1 MIAMI
6 VPAHN
11 EAEAIGRCLAAL
23 REAATHP
30 GLDGEEVLTV
40 VALDACSD
48 QTAAVCARYGAVTVA
63 VDARC
68 VGVARACA
76 ANHAL
81 ALGARWI
88 ASTDADTTVPPDWLW
103 KQTTCG
109 AEAFCGIV
117 EVVDWLDYPS
127 SLRETFERR
136 EVAKDGHAHVH
147 GANLGVSA
155 AAYRTVGG
163 FAPLTTGE
171 DVALVR
177 ALQKARLPIAWHA
190 RPVVATSA
198 RRAARAPNG
207 FSGFSGFLQAL
218 EREALGAGVR
228 LLPSPAAAG

>member
-1 MIAMI
+1 MIAVI

-11 EAEAIGRCLAAL
+11 EADAIGRSLGAL
-23 REAATHP
+23 RDAAAHP
-30 GLDGEEVLTV
+30 GLRGEEVLTV

-63 VDARC
+63 LDARC
-68 VGVARACA
+68 VGVARARA
-76 ANHAL
+76 ADHAL

-127 SLRETFERR
+127 CLRETFERR
-136 EVAKDGHAHVH
+136 EVARDGHAHVH

-163 FAPLTTGE
+163 FAPLSTGE

-177 ALQKARLPIAWHA
+177 ALQDARLPIAWHA
-190 RPVVATSA
+190 RPLAATSA
-198 RRAARAPNG
+198 RRTARAPN
-207 FSGFSGFLQAL
+207 GFSGFLQAL
-218 EREALGAGVR
+218 EREALEAGAR